1 VLQPDRALEPSPRSY
16 GGSRQI
22 VLQTR
27 KSFPDFPEIVDEP
40 AALGAS
46 GEVALELRLC
56 AHVQRVVEVIVDDR
70 FFRMHVSCDAESRA
84 ASRAL

>member
-1 VLQPDRALEPSPRSY
+1 MFQPDRALEASPRPD
-16 GGSRQI
+16 RRLAQI
-22 VLQTR
+22 VLETR
-27 KSFPDFPEIVDEP
+27 KGFPDFPEIVDES

-46 GEVALELRLC
+46 GEVALELRPG

-70 FFRMHVSCDAESRA
+70 FVRMHVSGDAASRA